1 MDKFFD
7 ILKENNLIDDDEYN
21 NFSDINNIMEQ
32 NRNKLI
38 NQLIEGNKLKH
49 SVYKKEREDEQ
60 ILIKEIEEIIS
71 SNEFKRAQNN
81 MKLQDSINNILEKI
95 ENEKIEIC
103 TSSNFLKQMIEKL
116 KDIIDSQLELEEEE
130 MKLIEKSIG
139 KTMFKEYR
147 EFFNTDEFFD
157 IMNICRNL
165 E

>member
-38 NQLIEGNKLKH
+38 NQLIDGNKVKH

-81 MKLQDSINNILEKI
+81 MKLQGSINNILEKI

-103 TSSNFLKQMIEKL
+103 TSSNFLKQMIKKL

-130 MKLIEKSIG
+130 MKLIEKNIG

-147 EFFNTDEFFD
+147 EFFYTDEFFD